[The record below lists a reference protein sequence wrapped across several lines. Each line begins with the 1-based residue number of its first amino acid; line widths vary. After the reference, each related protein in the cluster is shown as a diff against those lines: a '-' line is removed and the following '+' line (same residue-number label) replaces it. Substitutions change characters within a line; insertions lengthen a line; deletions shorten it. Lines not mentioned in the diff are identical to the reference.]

1 MRHNVIIVLL
11 SVIAT
16 LLVVD
21 ILKPTPSLQ
30 GQLSGG
36 VTAMGGA
43 DVLVATGG
51 LPGGNGSA
59 FWLYDHKDRRI
70 AVYALGS
77 QGLEL
82 RSVRDIQYDLL
93 APYIN
98 LPQGKMTKPSE
109 VKREV
114 AKLKKED
121 KDEGGAEAPK
131 ASAGKKG
138 AGKKEEE

>member
-16 LLVVD
+16 LLLVD
-21 ILKPTPSLQ
+21 IMKPTPALQ
-30 GQLSGG
+30 GQLGG
-36 VTAMGGA
+36 GGTAMGGG
-43 DVLVATGG
+43 DVLVATGS
-51 LPGGNGSA
+51 LAGGNGSA

-70 AVYALGS
+70 AVYTLGN

-82 RSVRDIQYDLL
+82 RSVRDIQYDLQ

-98 LPQGKMTKPSE
+98 LPQGKLTKPSE

-121 KDEGGAEAPK
+121 KDEGAADTSK
-131 ASAGKKG
+131 ASGGKKAG
-138 AGKKEEE
+138 GKKEEE

>member
-1 MRHNVIIVLL
+1 MRQNVIIVLL

-21 ILKPTPSLQ
+21 IMKPTPSLQ

-36 VTAMGGA
+36 VTAMGGG

-59 FWLYDHKDRRI
+59 FWLYDNKDKRI

-77 QGLEL
+77 QGLEI
-82 RSVRDIQYDLL
+82 RSVRDIQYDLQATFL
-93 APYIN
+93 N
-98 LPQGKMTKPSE
+98 LQQGKMTKPSE

-121 KDEGGAEAPK
+121 KDEDA
-131 ASAGKKG
+131 
-138 AGKKEEE
+138 